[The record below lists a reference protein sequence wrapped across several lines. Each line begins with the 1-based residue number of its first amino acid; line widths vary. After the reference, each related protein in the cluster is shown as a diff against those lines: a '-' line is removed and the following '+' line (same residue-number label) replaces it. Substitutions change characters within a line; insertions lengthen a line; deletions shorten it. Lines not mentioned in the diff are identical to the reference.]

1 MSFGVEIFNNSGKT
15 LIDDNSRQVQI
26 LKTGTSFPTSIG
38 GGVTGTGSGSVDGV
52 IVSGPKS
59 SSLVFIHPKRTSG
72 SRNGAIL
79 QVAVYLGKCNY
90 TWTSTAATTVGTNYI
105 YASATIGTAS
115 VDSISSYVSHTINN
129 SVVNTDHTA
138 DTIGDVVGDNGNWST
153 GFSQSTTTIT
163 KIESTSTSGVYKIY
177 LNGTWTSSLAANT
190 ASKTI
195 EKAVAFFHS
204 GYARRFSPSWS
215 SSTTAD
221 FTLEYKMG
229 QLSNNAEE
237 SSGYGVEVF
246 KSDGTLAFSS
256 NRENFQITSIV
267 TGKTDMAGAG
277 STGSQSGEFV
287 DNGTLPFI
295 YTIVEDPSNFADY
308 WAIVSVSGN
317 TGAFVQG
324 NGQNQGPGAS
334 ERTISFAGGYV
345 FVYPGNGAFDNR
357 GMGYVWENGSET
369 SMGSSSNAGIGL
381 GPMLATLEY
390 NAPQITSGVYVSD
403 TWAYDA
409 TRSLAIGKFV

>member
-1 MSFGVEIFNNSGKT
+1 MSYGIEIFNNSGKT

-38 GGVTGTGSGSVDGV
+38 GGVSGTGSGSVSGV

-59 SSLVFIHPKRTSG
+59 SSLIFIRAKRTSG
-72 SRNGAIL
+72 SRNNAIL
-79 QVAVYLGKCNY
+79 QVGVYLGKCNY
-90 TWTSTAATTVGTNYI
+90 TWTSTAATTVGTNFI
-105 YASATIGTAS
+105 YASPTVGSAS
-115 VDSISSYVSHTINN
+115 VDSISSYVSHTINTTTIN
-129 SVVNTDHTA
+129 DDHTA
-138 DTIGDVVGDNGNWST
+138 DTIGDQVGNYGNWAN
-153 GFSQSTTTIT
+153 GFSTSSPIIT
-163 KIESTSTSGVYKIY
+163 KIETTGTSGVYKVY
-177 LNGTWTSSLAANT
+177 LNGTWNSSLASGT

-204 GYARRFSPSWS
+204 GHNRRFDPSWG

-267 TGKTDMAGAG
+267 TGKTDMAGVG
-277 STGSQSGEFV
+277 TGTSQSGEFV

-295 YTIVEDPSNFADY
+295 YSIVADPSNFADY

-324 NGQNQGPGAS
+324 SGQNQGPGAS

-345 FVYPGNGAFDNR
+345 FLPPGNGAFDNR

-369 SMGSSSNAGIGL
+369 SIGSSNAGIGL
-381 GPMLATLEY
+381 GPMLATLEN
-390 NAPQITSGVYVSD
+390 NAPQISQGSYVSD

>member
-1 MSFGVEIFNNSGKT
+1 MAYGVEIFNNSGKT
-15 LIDDNSRQVQI
+15 LIDDNSRQVQV

-38 GGVTGTGSGSVDGV
+38 GGVSGTGSGSVDGV

-59 SSLVFIHPKRTSG
+59 TSLIFIHPKRTSG
-72 SRNGAIL
+72 SRNGALL
-79 QVAVYLGKCNY
+79 QVGVYLGKCNY

-105 YASATIGTAS
+105 YASATVGSAS
-115 VDSISSYVSHTINN
+115 VDSISSYVSHSINT
-129 SVVNTDHTA
+129 SVINTDHTA
-138 DTIGDVVGDNGNWST
+138 DTIGDQVGNYGNWAN
-153 GFSQSTTTIT
+153 GFSTSSPIIT
-163 KIESTSTSGVYKIY
+163 KIESTTTSGVYKIY
-177 LNGTWTSSLAANT
+177 LNGTWSSSLAANT

-195 EKAVAFFHS
+195 EKTVAFFHS
-204 GYARRFSPSWS
+204 GYQVRFDPQWG

-229 QLSNNAEE
+229 QLSNNSEE
-237 SSGYGVEVF
+237 TSGYGIEVF

-256 NRENFQITSIV
+256 NRENFQITGIV
-267 TGKTDMAGAG
+267 TGKTDMAGVG
-277 STGSQSGEFV
+277 TGTSQSGEFV

-295 YTIVEDPSNFADY
+295 YQLVEDPSNFADY

-324 NGQNQGPGAS
+324 AGQNQGPGAGQ
-334 ERTISFAGGYV
+334 RTISFAGGYV
-345 FVYPGNGAFDNR
+345 FVYPGQGSFDNR
-357 GMGYVWENGSET
+357 FMGTVWENGSST
-369 SMGSSSNAGIGL
+369 TFSPSSKAGIGL
-381 GPMLATLEY
+381 GPMLATLS
-390 NAPQITSGVYVSD
+390 NSAPQINQSSYVSD